1 MNERIGNQPL
11 LHMGAFEA
19 ELYWREDDLA
29 TLPALPDKEA
39 EKIVTAMDELLFTF
53 CQPGDLLFTRYAI
66 EPAQR
71 EYIHQLGFSVY
82 GNVQDLEM
90 DTSKVKDQI
99 LAGQDQTMAG
109 INRLSTGKQAGMSA
123 RPVSVFQWMEQQ
135 DEHLAEQFPLAT
147 MTLDP
152 FAWIPH
158 IKEVNQ
164 RFGIGY
170 HAPEL
175 EVVKRVNTKHYS
187 AQMKQKLNLSGVGV
201 LVESSE
207 ELVEKGSEWLNEG
220 SFLIKDNYGVS
231 GKGNMLIDSPE
242 LLIRI
247 GHGLHKQEEKGKKV
261 QFLIEKYLQKER
273 DFSCQ
278 FYIDAQGNIEMLSVQ
293 WLANSQFAYRES
305 LSPDPAFMMR
315 LEQEGYFILMEQIG
329 KELYQD
335 GYFGHV
341 CIDSMVLQDGSLE
354 PMVEINAR
362 KSMSLIKHQMD
373 QYLRTY
379 GLVGNMTNYNVSH
392 TGEVSHEQL
401 LHLLE
406 QANLLYLPN
415 RQQGIIPLTSSAL
428 HINHRFRNDSKK
440 HKGRIYLSVVA
451 SHDYI
456 KQQLLTQFEQLLETN
471 QFSILN

>member
-1 MNERIGNQPL
+1 MDERSGNQPL

-53 CQPGDLLFTRYAI
+53 CHSQDLLFTRYAM
-66 EPAQR
+66 ETAQR
-71 EYIHQLGFSVY
+71 HYLYQLGFRVQ
-82 GNVQDLEM
+82 GNVQDLEPV
-90 DTSKVKDQI
+90 TAKVKDHI
-99 LAGQDQTMAG
+99 HAGQDQTMLG
-109 INRLSTGKQAGMSA
+109 THRLSTGKQAGMSA
-123 RPVSVFQWMEQQ
+123 RPVSVFQWMQEQDDQ
-135 DEHLAEQFPLAT
+135 FIEQFPIAT
-147 MTLDP
+147 MTLSP

-158 IKEVNQ
+158 IEEMNQ

-170 HAPEL
+170 HAPSID
-175 EVVKRVNTKHYS
+175 VVKKVNTKEYS
-187 AQMKQKLNLSGVGV
+187 AQMKQKLNLSGVGIM
-201 LVESSE
+201 VESSE
-207 ELVEKGSEWLNEG
+207 ELLEKGTQWLNDS

-242 LLIRI
+242 LLVRI
-247 GHGLHKQEEKGKKV
+247 VYGLHKQEEKGKKV
-261 QFLIEKYLQKER
+261 QFLLEKYLQKER

-278 FYIDAQGNIEMLSVQ
+278 FYIDPQGAVEVLSVQ

-315 LEQEGYFILMEQIG
+315 LEQEGYFALMEQIG
-329 KELYQD
+329 KQLYQD

-379 GLVGNMTNYNVSH
+379 GLVGNMTNYNLSH

-401 LHLLE
+401 LHLLD

-428 HINHRFRNDSKK
+428 HINHRFRNDNKK

-451 SHDYI
+451 NNEQT
-456 KQQLLTQFEQLLETN
+456 KQQLLAHLEQLLEAN
-471 QFSILN
+471 QFTILN